1 MELSTP
7 TKIRWPLHLALLISL
22 AVVLPH
28 PALAQ
33 KLTAPQAV
41 IQKVSDRLQAVLK
54 QNRRSI
60 KSNPERIYGLVDGA
74 LSPYINF
81 HRVSYLVLGKN
92 WKTASAGQRSRFS
105 AQFKRLLIR
114 TYATAFSEFN
124 NWEVHHMPMSQSG
137 SANDVSVRTKVTRS
151 GASPVSVIYKM
162 HREGGGWKVY
172 DVRIDGISLVTNY
185 RNSFNMEIRRGGMEG
200 LIKRLTAM
208 NHGGGRKKS

>member
-7 TKIRWPLHLALLISL
+7 TKIRWPLHLALLLSL
-22 AVVLPH
+22 VVILPQ

-54 QNRRSI
+54 QNRKSI
-60 KSNPERIYGLVDGA
+60 KSNPGRIYGLVDNA

-81 HRVSYLVLGKN
+81 HRVSYLVLGNHWKN
-92 WKTASAGQRSRFS
+92 ASAGQRSRFS

-124 NWEVHHMPMSQSG
+124 NWELRHMPMSQTG
-137 SANDVSVRTKVTRS
+137 SASDVSVRTKVTRS
-151 GASPVSVIYKM
+151 GANPVSVIYKL
-162 HREGGGWKVY
+162 HRERGGWKVY

-208 NHGGGRKKS
+208 NRAGGKQKS